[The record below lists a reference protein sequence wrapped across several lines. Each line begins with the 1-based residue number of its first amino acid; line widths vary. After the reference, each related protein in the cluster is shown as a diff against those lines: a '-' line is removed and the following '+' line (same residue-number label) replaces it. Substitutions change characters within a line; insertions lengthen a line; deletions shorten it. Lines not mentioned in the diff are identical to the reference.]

1 MTELRV
7 DIEFR
12 LHDGFGIDAEFAAAG
27 GEITNLVGPSGSGK
41 STLLSLIAGL
51 LQPDEGKIEVGEC
64 TLFCSDSSKSVRPW
78 DRRVGLLFQQDALF
92 PHMSVR
98 KNLSFGATT
107 RSHSPWQFDSLVQ
120 LFEIG
125 ELLDRKP
132 GQLSGGQRDRVAMG
146 RTLLSQ
152 PEILLLDE
160 PLNSVQRSLRESILD
175 FVRNG
180 VAELGIPALL
190 VSHDSNLLSCSGGKV
205 FTIEDGK
212 LSAMPDQTQCPTE
225 QH

>member
-12 LHDGFGIDAEFAAAG
+12 LHDGFDIDAELVAVG

-51 LQPDEGKIEVGEC
+51 LQPDKGKIELGERL
-64 TLFCSDSSKSVRPW
+64 LFCSSSPVNIRPW
-78 DRRVGLLFQQDALF
+78 DRRVGLLFQQDTLF

-98 KNLSFGATT
+98 KNLLFGATT
-107 RSHSPWQFDSLVQ
+107 HSNSPWQFDTLVQ

-132 GQLSGGQRDRVAMG
+132 AQLSGGQRDRVAMG
-146 RTLLSQ
+146 RTLLAQ
-152 PEILLLDE
+152 PEVLLLDE
-160 PLNSVQRSLRESILD
+160 PLNSVERSLRESILD
-175 FVRNG
+175 FVRTG
-180 VAELGIPALL
+180 VSELGIPTLL
-190 VSHDSNLLSCSGGKV
+190 VSHDSNLRSGSGGSI

-212 LSAMPDQTQCPTE
+212 LSAIPNDPGTQC
-225 QH
+225 